1 LFIAVAIVLT
11 QWSLVSQAV
20 VDGEFVVHWDKDI
33 IVCTNRTVSAVDSL
47 GIPSGRLS
55 VDASRNY
62 ILARLANSHP
72 DGGQVFFPPPG
83 GRPFV
88 MLLAP
93 AAVGDDVRPEDF
105 RAFQFDGK
113 HGFQIGPGTW
123 HNPPYFEPAAGG
135 SADASRM
142 VFRNKQSSVFA
153 CVWMDSYKE
162 FGVFLKFPLT
172 LDASLPG
179 DLI

>member
-1 LFIAVAIVLT
+1 M
-11 QWSLVSQAV
+11 QAV
-20 VDGEFVVHWDKDI
+20 VDGEFVVHWNKDNI
-33 IVCTNRTVSAVDSL
+33 ICTNCTVSAVDSL
-47 GIPSGRLS
+47 GIPSGRLD
-55 VDASRNY
+55 VTRNY

-93 AAVGDDVRPEDF
+93 AAVGDDVRPEHF
-105 RAFQFDGK
+105 RAFYFDGTQ
-113 HGFQIGPGTW
+113 GFQIAPGTW
-123 HNPPYFEPAAGG
+123 HNPPYFQPPAPVGGG
-135 SADASRM
+135 SDEGSERM

-172 LDASLPG
+172 LDTDISLPKQPTT
-179 DLI
+179 I